1 MHEDRENERMATT
14 TSDAST
20 GSAPV
25 HVSHQGPVRRL
36 ELNRPDSRN
45 PLDGPMVD
53 ALSDAVAEASAE
65 ASVRVILI
73 TGAGRAFSAGGN
85 IGNISERLAVKAGAD
100 GRDPIAGG
108 NRRYGR
114 FLERFVSVPKITVV
128 AAAGAAMGGGA
139 GLVAAADLAIASSQ
153 ATFGFPE
160 TGIGLVP
167 AQILPFVAARI
178 GVQNARRLML
188 TGERISAAEA
198 YRIGLIDYLV
208 DDPAE
213 WQLRIDSV
221 CASIVRG
228 APTALATT
236 KQMLRQGPGMDA
248 WHGRGLEDY
257 LDAAADTF
265 ARQMRSE
272 AIEGVTA
279 MREKRV
285 PDWAR

>member
-1 MHEDRENERMATT
+1 MTTT
-14 TSDAST
+14 TSDVST
-20 GSAPV
+20 GST
-25 HVSHQGPVRRL
+25 PVRVSRQGAVRGL

-53 ALSDAVAEASAE
+53 ALSDAVADASE
-65 ASVRVILI
+65 DASVRVILI

-85 IGNISERLAVKAGAD
+85 IGNIGDRLEVKAGAD
-100 GRDPIAGG
+100 GRDPVATG

-114 FLERFVSVPKITVV
+114 FLERFAAVSKVTVV

-178 GVQNARRLML
+178 GIQNARRLML
-188 TGERISAAEA
+188 TGERISAVEA
-198 YRIGLIDYLV
+198 RRIGLVDYLV
-208 DDPAE
+208 EDPAD
-213 WQLRIDSV
+213 WQPRIDAV

-228 APTALATT
+228 APAALAAT

-248 WHGRGLEDY
+248 WNGRGLADY
-257 LDAAADTF
+257 LDAAADAF

-279 MREKRV
+279 LREKRT
-285 PDWAR
+285 PDWTR